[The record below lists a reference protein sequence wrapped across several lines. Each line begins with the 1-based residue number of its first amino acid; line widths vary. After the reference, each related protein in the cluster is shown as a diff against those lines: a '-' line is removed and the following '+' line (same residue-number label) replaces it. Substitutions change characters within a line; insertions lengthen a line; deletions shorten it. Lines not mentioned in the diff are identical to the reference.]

1 MNRSAGALYGRTML
15 DAFIYDFGYPWPLA
29 YGHLIAAASFA
40 LAGLV
45 AWRYRRVRTTIVAS
59 VLAAWALAGSYV
71 VHHVV
76 RLNRPMDLPTERFL
90 SSGAGRV
97 VDLGAGSGRS
107 AIMVLKSRPGATLTA
122 LDIYSGHFGIA
133 QNTPDRLMANARIA
147 GVADR
152 VDVKVGDM
160 RRIPL
165 ADASY
170 DAVVSVAAIDHLR
183 ANDVKK
189 ALGEAARVLEP
200 RGELLLINVNVDWWI
215 RTAFPWMH
223 GHGYFGRPQDAGRWR
238 SMIEAAG
245 FEMVEQGTRPATM
258 YFLARRAQN

>member
-1 MNRSAGALYGRTML
+1 ML
-15 DAFIYDFGYPWPLA
+15 DAFIYDFGYPWPFA

-40 LAGLV
+40 FLAFV
-45 AWRYRRVRTTIVAS
+45 ASRFHRVRMTIVAS
-59 VLAAWALAGSYV
+59 VLAAWALAGAYV

-76 RLNRPMDLPTERFL
+76 RLNRPVDLPTEQFL
-90 SSGAGRV
+90 RAGGGRV
-97 VDLGAGSGRS
+97 LDLGAGSGRS
-107 AIMVLKSRPGATLTA
+107 AIMVLKSRPRATLTA

-133 QNTPDRLMANARIA
+133 PNTPDRMMANARIA

-152 VDVKVGDM
+152 ADVKVGDM

-165 ADASY
+165 DDESY

-183 ANDVKK
+183 ADDVKK
-189 ALGEAARVLEP
+189 ALGEAARVLKP
-200 RGELLLINVNVDWWI
+200 RGELLLMNVNVDGWI

-223 GHGYFGRPQDAGRWR
+223 GHGYFGRSQDAGRWR
-238 SMIEAAG
+238 SMIEGAG

-258 YFLARRAQN
+258 YFLARKNAEKG